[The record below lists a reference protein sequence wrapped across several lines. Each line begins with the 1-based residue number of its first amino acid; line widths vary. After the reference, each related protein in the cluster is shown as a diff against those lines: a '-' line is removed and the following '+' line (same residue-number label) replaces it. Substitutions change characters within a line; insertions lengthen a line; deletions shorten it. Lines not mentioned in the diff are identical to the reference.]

1 MAAGG
6 RGCWRVL
13 DVVSA
18 ALDVMNGLAELP
30 LLSSKS
36 DGQPRRGS
44 HPQNRLLIYLSAT
57 FRAQGQRLG
66 SRPGDEVRQ

>member
-13 DVVSA
+13 DVASA
-18 ALDVMNGLAELP
+18 APDVTSGLAELP

-36 DGQPRRGS
+36 DGQPRLGS
-44 HPQNRLLIYLSAT
+44 HQNRLLIYLSAT
-57 FRAQGQRLG
+57 FRAQGQMLG
-66 SRPGDEVRQ
+66 SRPGDEVRR